1 MGKVREFYNQNRY
14 MIWIIILILVAI
26 IVLIQILNSF
36 ISKRNDIEE
45 SNKQNTV
52 IKSSN
57 NNINENY
64 SVITGQ
70 EVKKEVSQVID
81 DFVYCCNNNEP
92 EKAYALLSDECKKA
106 LYPTL
111 DDFTTK
117 YYQKLFKGNIT
128 YLYQSWITYNN
139 KYTYKIDFIEDMLST
154 GKASNT
160 SITDY
165 YTIVKQNEAY
175 KLNINKFIGIENI
188 NKSTTR
194 NNIKITIK
202 KELRSVIR
210 DKKSL
215 LMMALTPL
223 FIPIFVI
230 LMSYMY
236 ETLTSDNKETKY
248 QVGVNYNLSTTEKEL
263 LSPDIEVTKYNSQKD
278 MEEAYKKDNIIAY
291 ITKENN
297 NYNIYANSKTEDGSI
312 VLMYITNYLDSYNNY
327 LGQNYLLENNID
339 ISKVYNNINYTTNE
353 LKGESMF
360 ASEVV
365 LMAITFTIMAITL
378 SSIYASTDST
388 AGEKERGTLETIL
401 TFPIARKELILGKYF
416 SICISGII
424 TMSIGV
430 ILSITSLFFVKNNFT
445 IYDNVIFNMTP
456 ITIVLT
462 IIILIFYTLF
472 ISGLCIAIAS
482 FTKTFKEAQSALTPI
497 SLITCVPMFL
507 SMLNINLN
515 GILNFIPIVN
525 HTIVINDILTGT
537 INTNNILITIIS
549 STIYIIILISLISK
563 IYKSEKILFN

>member
-1 MGKVREFYNQNRY
+1 
-14 MIWIIILILVAI
+14 
-26 IVLIQILNSF
+26 
-36 ISKRNDIEE
+36 
-45 SNKQNTV
+45 
-52 IKSSN
+52 
-57 NNINENY
+57 
-64 SVITGQ
+64 
-70 EVKKEVSQVID
+70 
-81 DFVYCCNNNEP
+81 
-92 EKAYALLSDECKKA
+92 
-106 LYPTL
+106 
-111 DDFTTK
+111 
-117 YYQKLFKGNIT
+117 
-128 YLYQSWITYNN
+128 
-139 KYTYKIDFIEDMLST
+139 
-154 GKASNT
+154 
-160 SITDY
+160 
-165 YTIVKQNEAY
+165 
-175 KLNINKFIGIENI
+175 
-188 NKSTTR
+188 
-194 NNIKITIK
+194 
-202 KELRSVIR
+202 
-210 DKKSL
+210 
-215 LMMALTPL
+215 
-223 FIPIFVI
+223 
-230 LMSYMY
+230 
-236 ETLTSDNKETKY
+236 
-248 QVGVNYNLSTTEKEL
+248 
-263 LSPDIEVTKYNSQKD
+263 
-278 MEEAYKKDNIIAY
+278 
-291 ITKENN
+291 
-297 NYNIYANSKTEDGSI
+297 
-312 VLMYITNYLDSYNNY
+312 MYITNYLDSYNNY

-430 ILSITSLFFVKNNFT
+430 ILSIISLFFVKNNFT
-445 IYDNVIFNMTP
+445 IYDNVVFNITP